1 MGGGYRGGF
10 LSWRVAAEAGIKASA
25 TFKARGCTFAA
36 GENCR
41 ASAMADGIRRP
52 HLHNPHKNEKDKL
65 LVQGGVE
72 DGDQEV
78 RKMSGALVHLKPTND
93 AMVREILGDAGL
105 GNAEMLGQ
113 LRLDGL
119 TVAGRATE

>member
-1 MGGGYRGGF
+1 M
-10 LSWRVAAEAGIKASA
+10 
-25 TFKARGCTFAA
+25 
-36 GENCR
+36 
-41 ASAMADGIRRP
+41 
-52 HLHNPHKNEKDKL
+52 
-65 LVQGGVE
+65 E

-78 RKMSGALVHLKPTND
+78 REMSGALVHLKPTND
-93 AMVREILGDAGL
+93 AMVRKILGDASL